1 MEEIR
6 KILMVKNFDDQE
18 NLNMITESLKE
29 TRIAI

>member
-18 NLNMITESLKE
+18 NLNTITESLKE